1 MSEQQMTQ
9 AEIDSYHEE
18 RLLALKYLKDMREVM
33 ASKPH
38 WSEAP
43 EKAKSLG
50 LNVESGEKFGT
61 WVWLTIVP
69 QKGYLYLE
77 QRPIEYVNRI

>member
-18 RLLALKYLKDMREVM
+18 RLLDLKYLKDMQEVM

-38 WSEAP
+38 WTEAP
-43 EKAKSLG
+43 E
-50 LNVESGEKFGT
+50 
-61 WVWLTIVP
+61 
-69 QKGYLYLE
+69 
-77 QRPIEYVNRI
+77 